1 MTHSGGLDMHSL
13 SSDFVAKTS
22 MELTY
27 LYYVFP
33 EVIEGENNPI
43 IFKSRCE
50 DTIITVGKQDKKRV
64 LLSYSSLCSYYL
76 NLSLCST

>member
-33 EVIEGENNPI
+33 EVIEGAI
-43 IFKSRCE
+43 G
-50 DTIITVGKQDKKRV
+50 VGDDW
-64 LLSYSSLCSYYL
+64 
-76 NLSLCST
+76 